1 MEPEKTPTPTEQP
14 HLLTVLQSL
23 NVHIERQNSLKYAFV
38 RGMVYGLGTVVGATV
53 LVAILGSVI
62 VGVLDTFTEAPLFN
76 DALQTILTPERP

>member
-23 NVHIERQNSLKYAFV
+23 NTHIERQNSLKFAFV

-53 LVAILGSVI
+53 LVALLGSAI
-62 VGVLDTFTEAPLFN
+62 ISILNSFTDTPLGETSFDTVLKP
-76 DALQTILTPERP
+76 

>member
-1 MEPEKTPTPTEQP
+1 MEPEKNPTPTEQP

-23 NVHIERQNSLKYAFV
+23 NTHIERQNSLKYAFV

-62 VGVLDTFTEAPLFN
+62 VGVLDTFTEVPLSN
-76 DALQTILTPERP
+76 DALQTILTPQQP